1 MCFQKGEVPRT
12 AQFCWRNALFR
23 ANSPLTR
30 ATLAHVCAQ
39 SSQFSYRYVAGPG
52 LHREPPRSAVSAAGK
67 LRAVECRAWGVRWE
81 PFQCR
86 GISMTR
92 RALVTGASRGI
103 GASIAV
109 GLAEAGHDV
118 IVHYVA
124 RKTDAESVAER
135 VRALGR
141 NAELSCFDVRD
152 HTQARAEIEVL
163 MARGAID
170 VLVNNAGVVADNPF
184 PAVPKEAWDR
194 VILTSL
200 DGFYNVTQPLIMPM
214 VRRRFGR
221 VINIASIS
229 GVMGNRGQVNYSA
242 AKAGL
247 IGATKALAREVA
259 KRGITVNALAP
270 GLIDT
275 EMIEGAHVEEIL
287 KHIPMGRVGKPEEV
301 SALAVFLASDIAA
314 YITGQVIGIAGGL
327 G

>member
-1 MCFQKGEVPRT
+1 MM
-12 AQFCWRNALFR
+12 
-23 ANSPLTR
+23 
-30 ATLAHVCAQ
+30 
-39 SSQFSYRYVAGPG
+39 
-52 LHREPPRSAVSAAGK
+52 
-67 LRAVECRAWGVRWE
+67 
-81 PFQCR
+81 
-86 GISMTR
+86 IR

-109 GLAEAGHDV
+109 GLAAAGHDV

-124 RKTDAESVAER
+124 RKTDAEVVAER

-141 NAELSCFDVRD
+141 SAELSCFDVCD
-152 HTQARAEIEVL
+152 HAQSRTEIEAL
-163 MARGAID
+163 MAKGPID
-170 VLVNNAGVVADNPF
+170 VLVNNAGVIADNPF
-184 PAVPKEAWDR
+184 PVIPKDAWDR
-194 VILTSL
+194 VVSTTL

-214 VRRRFGR
+214 AQRRFGR

-270 GLIDT
+270 GLIET
-275 EMIEGAHVEEIL
+275 EMIESANVEEIL
-287 KHIPMGRVGKPEEV
+287 KHIPMGRIGKPDEV
-301 SALAVFLASDIAA
+301 AALAVFLASDSAA